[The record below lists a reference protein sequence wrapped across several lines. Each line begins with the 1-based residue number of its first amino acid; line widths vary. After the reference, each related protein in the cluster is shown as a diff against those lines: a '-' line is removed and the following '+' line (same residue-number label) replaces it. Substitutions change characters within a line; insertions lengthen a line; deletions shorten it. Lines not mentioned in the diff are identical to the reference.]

1 MNASQKFTDP
11 QEAMAFGLKLR
22 ASGIEP
28 QVRVN
33 PATPAVMRQVPDSS
47 AAVAEIADFA
57 AKGEQLG
64 EQALAWARKSPW
76 WEGDDALSHAV
87 NCLEADLDDGNDNR
101 AASRAQ
107 AALFLKRLKAAL
119 SRAPLVEQVFTA
131 AKPQTWELHWQQPEG
146 PDTDDNDTFGASTG
160 SNGWRCD

>member
-1 MNASQKFTDP
+1 MNASKAFTDP

-22 ASGIEP
+22 ADGIEP
-28 QVRVN
+28 KVLVN
-33 PATPAVMRQVPDSS
+33 PATPAVLHRVPDSS
-47 AAVAEIADFA
+47 AALAELAEFA

-64 EQALAWARKSPW
+64 NQALAWARKSPW
-76 WEGDDALSHAV
+76 WEGDDALAHTV
-87 NCLEADLDDGNDNR
+87 KCLALDLGDGNDNR

-107 AALFLKRLKAAL
+107 ASLFLKRLNAAL
-119 SRAPLVEQVFTA
+119 SRAPQVEQVFTA

-146 PDTDDNDTFGASTG
+146 ADTDDNDTFGASTG

>member
-1 MNASQKFTDP
+1 MNASKTFTDP
-11 QEAMAFGLKLR
+11 KEAMTFGLKLR
-22 ASGIEP
+22 ADGIEP

-33 PATPAVMRQVPDSS
+33 PATPAVTRQVPDS
-47 AAVAEIADFA
+47 AAALAEITDFA

-64 EQALAWARKSPW
+64 VKARAWAQASPW
-76 WEGDDALSHAV
+76 WEGCLVHAV
-87 NCLEADLDDGNDNR
+87 ACLELDLADGNDNR

-160 SNGWRCD
+160 SNGWLCD

>member
-1 MNASQKFTDP
+1 MNASKTFTNP
-11 QEAMAFGLKLR
+11 TEAMAFGLKLR
-22 ASGIEP
+22 ADGVEP

-33 PATPAVMRQVPDSS
+33 PATPAVMQRVPDSA

-57 AKGEQLG
+57 AKGEALG
-64 EQALAWARKSPW
+64 SQALAWAKKSPW
-76 WEGDDALSHAV
+76 WEGDDGLHHAV
-87 NCLEADLDDGNDNR
+87 KCLDADLADGNDNR

-119 SRAPLVEQVFTA
+119 SRAPLVERVFTA
-131 AKPQTWELHWQQPEG
+131 AKPQTWEIHWQQPEG
-146 PDTDDNDTFGASTG
+146 ADTDDNDTFGASTG